1 MRFKISDWYLCGNSE
16 GAIMKTYEITI
27 IQSNGKIRTEHIEA
41 CTPEMAVRSLVCWYS
56 VGTRF
61 YVDGKSFEII
71 RTSDKIS
78 GYTDLSEVQT

>member
-1 MRFKISDWYLCGNSE
+1 
-16 GAIMKTYEITI
+16 MKTYEITI

-78 GYTDLSEVQT
+78 GYTDLSEVQTWFILYQWDLRKLILTDI